1 MDRIYFDELATAVY
15 PSRLLHSFGVN
26 GKVSGSVGAIGEIQ
40 GNVLVVLHG
49 PLGCG
54 FHYRFSA
61 RRRHQPFY
69 RVLTTDLGEEEIV
82 FGGGEKLERT
92 LREAWSRYQP
102 ELIFVVPTPVSD
114 ILNEAVLETAE
125 RLRREGIPVVGVQSE
140 LFSHRDKNYS
150 KNRLKELSKQKLTGN
165 ETLEMELKGC
175 GFTEA
180 LYAIVGQVMEKQPVI
195 PGSVNIETVGWGS
208 EGKLVLREIEK
219 TLGLA
224 GITVNTWI
232 PSTSVEQL
240 KKAPAAQ
247 LNLVKRIRWAR
258 RMKALYG
265 TDYLHLNDSGRY
277 VGLDGIARF
286 YTDIGEKLGRQEAMA
301 QAVARETDRV
311 RQQTAQAKAYIRQH
325 RGVLVCRGLQSVPFT
340 LKTYAK
346 ELEMPIQ
353 AVCVFQTQRMKVT
366 SGITPEIEANL
377 MDRIDQ
383 AVELFSPG
391 TKVLVNPDRAC
402 LGRLFGQADAV
413 VGTEDLTLEGLG
425 APLIGAVNRLTGPSF
440 DSYIRMVKRFAACL
454 ETAAPREEL
463 VLGRMPFDTDDY
475 PRCSNASTSA
485 ARQMWERMWLDR
497 RKEARP

>member
-1 MDRIYFDELATAVY
+1 MNRIYFDELATAVY

-114 ILNEAVLETAE
+114 ILNESVLETAE

-180 LYAIVGQVMEKQPVI
+180 LYAIVGI
-195 PGSVNIETVGWGS
+195 LFVNRDRLPDKVRG
-208 EGKLVLREIEK
+208 
-219 TLGLA
+219 
-224 GITVNTWI
+224 
-232 PSTSVEQL
+232 
-240 KKAPAAQ
+240 
-247 LNLVKRIRWAR
+247 LVKSR
-258 RMKALYG
+258 
-265 TDYLHLNDSGRY
+265 
-277 VGLDGIARF
+277 
-286 YTDIGEKLGRQEAMA
+286 
-301 QAVARETDRV
+301 
-311 RQQTAQAKAYIRQH
+311 
-325 RGVLVCRGLQSVPFT
+325 
-340 LKTYAK
+340 
-346 ELEMPIQ
+346 
-353 AVCVFQTQRMKVT
+353 
-366 SGITPEIEANL
+366 
-377 MDRIDQ
+377 
-383 AVELFSPG
+383 
-391 TKVLVNPDRAC
+391 
-402 LGRLFGQADAV
+402 
-413 VGTEDLTLEGLG
+413 
-425 APLIGAVNRLTGPSF
+425 
-440 DSYIRMVKRFAACL
+440 
-454 ETAAPREEL
+454 
-463 VLGRMPFDTDDY
+463 
-475 PRCSNASTSA
+475 
-485 ARQMWERMWLDR
+485 
-497 RKEARP
+497 